1 MYLTNYAE
9 KQILGMFQG
18 NTVQAPTLFVA
29 LFLSSPGNT
38 GAGTEVSYPGYEH
51 VPAAFTEPALVNGVY
66 TMKNAG
72 DLTFAVSSASVG
84 TATYLALIDSQ
95 VPGSGNM
102 WAYMELDEPIA
113 INANVAPSIVAQE
126 WAYQFT
132 GDFTAAYKQKI
143 LNLLRGHNITGFT
156 PFYAPYNGNPD
167 SGGAELS
174 GGLDGNYARFAA
186 GFTAPA
192 VQPSGQTMITQAV
205 DTGSVRPSGAGW
217 GTWSHT
223 SIMTAESGGEAVCYK
238 AEPATNILSSNR
250 RMIVPAGGFSI
261 LLN

>member
-9 KQILGMFQG
+9 TKILGMFHG
-18 NTVQAPTLFVA
+18 NTVQAPTLYAA
-29 LFLSSPGNT
+29 LFLSSPGNA
-38 GAGTEVSYPGYEH
+38 GGGTEVAYPGYEH
-51 VPAAFTEPALVNGVY
+51 VLATFTEPAVANGVY
-66 TMKNAG
+66 TMMNAG
-72 DLTFAVSSASVG
+72 DITFAVSSASVG
-84 TATYLALIDSQ
+84 TATYIALIDSQ

-126 WAYQFT
+126 WSYQFT
-132 GDFTAAYKQKI
+132 GDFAAAYKQKI
-143 LNLLRGHNITGFT
+143 LNLLRGHSITGFT

-174 GGLDGNYARFAA
+174 GGIDGNYARFAA
-186 GFTAPA
+186 QFTAPA
-192 VQPSGQTMITQAV
+192 VQASGQTLITQAV

-223 SIMTAESGGEAVCYK
+223 AIMTAESEGSVVCFK
-238 AEPATNILSSNR
+238 QEPTTNILSSNR